1 MAVVPV
7 VSDTL
12 PCLALAEPDA
22 DMAVV
27 ATCCLYPS
35 LAVAQPLCS
44 SADSRV
50 TLILL
55 KPPYKIILKLL
66 ELQVFSCLIAITY
79 VHVVR
84 N

>member
-12 PCLALAEPDA
+12 PSLALAE
-22 DMAVV
+22 
-27 ATCCLYPS
+27 
-35 LAVAQPLCS
+35 PLCS
-44 SADSRV
+44 SADS
-50 TLILL
+50 L
-55 KPPYKIILKLL
+55 KPRYKTASYLDNMITTVCCVALALA
-66 ELQVFSCLIAITY
+66 CLIAITY